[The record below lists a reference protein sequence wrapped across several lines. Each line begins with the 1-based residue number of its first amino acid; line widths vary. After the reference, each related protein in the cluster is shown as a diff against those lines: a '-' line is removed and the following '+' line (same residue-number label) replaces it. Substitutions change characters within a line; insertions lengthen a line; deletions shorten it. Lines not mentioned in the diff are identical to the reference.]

1 MRKFCQ
7 KVEEKYVGLIW
18 RIDKTG
24 STDWASGIVVVA
36 RSTVVLAAVVLAAV
50 GYMYIGQHRLART

>member
-36 RSTVVLAAVVLAAV
+36 RSTVVVAAV